1 VALGFKEKIL
11 NAIQGEPTTVGIDI
25 GNYSIK
31 IARVVH
37 RQNGPVL
44 LGAGI
49 HVLKPDTIVGGEIKN
64 REELLQ
70 SLTALVHRTDPAGK
84 IKDVVLSLSW
94 SYGVIADR
102 IKLKSSKG
110 ESDEEVIL
118 MEAGQRSPFD
128 VDNITLDYKIL
139 HKHPENDEMEVLLVA
154 AKLQVMQSYIDLLYE
169 AGLRPVVI
177 DVDAFAVTNA
187 YLLSAPPEDGNKVVS
202 LINVGE
208 HLTNL
213 TFLKNGTYH
222 STRDIATACDFF
234 VKTIMKNL
242 KVEREE
248 AANIL
253 RGKNSDKYNQA
264 TLNRSIEFS
273 AEELS
278 VGIDLAFSYFQ
289 SSENNLKVE
298 KMVLCGGGA
307 CIRDLAG
314 ILAKRHNVE
323 VEVTDPL
330 AHILHDEKKFSGPI
344 PSNISTI
351 LTVATGL
358 ALRRI

>member
-1 VALGFKEKIL
+1 LGYKEKVMTL
-11 NAIQGEPTTVGIDI
+11 IQGEPITVGIDI

-31 IARVVH
+31 IARIVH
-37 RQNGPVL
+37 RQGGPVL

-49 HVLKPDTIVGGEIKN
+49 HVLKPETIVSGEIKN
-64 REELLQ
+64 RDELLQ
-70 SLTALVHRTDPAGK
+70 GLTALVHRTDPTGK
-84 IKDVVLSLSW
+84 IKDVILSLSW

-102 IKLKSSKG
+102 IKLKSSKT

-128 VDNITLDYKIL
+128 VDNITLDYKVLNKNI
-139 HKHPENDEMEVLLVA
+139 ENDEMEVLLVA

-187 YLLSAPPEDGNKVVS
+187 YLLSAAPEDGEKVVS
-202 LINVGE
+202 LINIGE
-208 HLTNL
+208 YLTNL

-234 VKTIMKNL
+234 LKTLMKNL
-242 KVEREE
+242 KIDRLE
-248 AANIL
+248 ATEVL
-253 RGKNSDKYNQA
+253 RGNNLEKYNSA
-264 TLNRSIEFS
+264 TLTRALEFS

-307 CIRDLAG
+307 TIQNLAG
-314 ILAKRHNVE
+314 LLAKRHNVE
-323 VEVTDPL
+323 VEITNPL
-330 AHILHDEKKFSGPI
+330 QHIAYDEKKFSGPI
-344 PSNISTI
+344 PENISTI

-358 ALRRI
+358 ALRKI

>member
-1 VALGFKEKIL
+1 
-11 NAIQGEPTTVGIDI
+11 
-25 GNYSIK
+25 
-31 IARVVH
+31 
-37 RQNGPVL
+37 
-44 LGAGI
+44 
-49 HVLKPDTIVGGEIKN
+49 
-64 REELLQ
+64 
-70 SLTALVHRTDPAGK
+70 
-84 IKDVVLSLSW
+84 
-94 SYGVIADR
+94 
-102 IKLKSSKG
+102 
-110 ESDEEVIL
+110 
-118 MEAGQRSPFD
+118 
-128 VDNITLDYKIL
+128 
-139 HKHPENDEMEVLLVA
+139 
-154 AKLQVMQSYIDLLYE
+154 LLYE

-187 YLLSAPPEDGNKVVS
+187 YLLSAPAEDGDKVVS

-242 KVEREE
+242 KVDREE
-248 AANIL
+248 AANVL
-253 RGKNSDKYNQA
+253 RGKDIEKYNAA
-264 TLNRSIEFS
+264 TINRSLEFS

-307 CIRDLAG
+307 CIHNLASL
-314 ILAKRHNVE
+314 LAKRHNVE
-323 VEVTDPL
+323 VEVTNPL
-330 AHILHDEKKFSGPI
+330 AQSAYDEKKFSGPI
-344 PSNISTI
+344 PENISTI

-358 ALRRI
+358 ALRKI

>member
-1 VALGFKEKIL
+1 MAFKDTIL
-11 NAIQGEPTTVGIDI
+11 RLIQGDPSSVGIDI
-25 GNYSIK
+25 GNHSIK
-31 IARVVH
+31 IVKIAHRAQGRV
-37 RQNGPVL
+37 L
-44 LGAGI
+44 EGAGI
-49 HVLKPDTIVGGEIKN
+49 HVLKPETIIAGEIKN
-64 REELLQ
+64 RDELLQ
-70 SLTALVHRTDPAGK
+70 ALTSLVHRTDPSGK
-84 IKDVVLSLSW
+84 IRDVILSLSW

-102 IKLKSSKG
+102 IHLKANKM
-110 ESDEEVIL
+110 ESDEELIL

-139 HKHPENDEMEVLLVA
+139 HKNTETDDMEVLLVA

-187 YLLSAPPEDGNKVVS
+187 YLLSAPPEDEAKVVS
-202 LINVGE
+202 LINIGE

-222 STRDIATACDFF
+222 STRDIATASDFF
-234 VKTIMKNL
+234 VKTLMKNL
-242 KVEREE
+242 KCDREE
-248 AANIL
+248 ASNIL
-253 RGKNSDKYNQA
+253 KGKANDKFNA
-264 TLNRSIEFS
+264 AMINRSIEFA

-289 SSENNLKVE
+289 SSENHLKVE

-307 CIRDLAG
+307 CIRNLAG
-314 ILAKRHNVE
+314 IMVKRHNVE
-323 VEVTDPL
+323 VEISNPL
-330 AHILHDEKKFSGPI
+330 AHVALDEKKFSGPI
-344 PSNISTI
+344 PENISTI

-358 ALRRI
+358 ALRRV

>member
-1 VALGFKEKIL
+1 M
-11 NAIQGEPTTVGIDI
+11 IQGDPITVGIDI

-31 IARVVH
+31 IARIAH
-37 RQNGPVL
+37 RQAGPVL

-49 HVLKPDTIVGGEIKN
+49 HVLKPDTLAGGEIRN
-64 REELLQ
+64 RDELLH
-70 SLTALVHRTDPAGK
+70 SLTSLVHRTDPSGK

-102 IKLKSSKG
+102 IRLKSDK
-110 ESDEEVIL
+110 EASDEEQIL

-128 VDNITLDYKIL
+128 VDNITLDYKVL
-139 HKHPENDEMEVLLVA
+139 SKNPDNNEMEVLLVA
-154 AKLQVMQSYIDLLYE
+154 AKNPVMQGYIDLLYE
-169 AGLRPVVI
+169 AGLRPLVV

-187 YLLSAPPEDGNKVVS
+187 YLLSAPEEDLKKVVS
-202 LINVGE
+202 VINVGE
-208 HLTNL
+208 NLTNL

-234 VKTIMKNL
+234 LKTLMKNL
-242 KVEREE
+242 KVDREE
-248 AANIL
+248 ASSIL
-253 RGKNSDKYNQA
+253 RGKNVDPQNQA
-264 TLNRSIEFS
+264 IVNRGIEFA

-278 VGIDLAFSYFQ
+278 VGIDLAFGYFQ

-307 CIRDLAG
+307 TIRNLAG

-323 VEVTDPL
+323 VEIANPL
-330 AHILHDEKKFSGPI
+330 AHVAYDEKRFTGPI
-344 PSNISTI
+344 PENISTI

-358 ALRRI
+358 ALRKL

>member
-1 VALGFKEKIL
+1 MGFREKL
-11 NAIQGEPTTVGIDI
+11 LELIQGEAATVGIDI

-31 IARVVH
+31 IAKVAH
-37 RQNGPVL
+37 RPEGPVL
-44 LGAGI
+44 TAAGI
-49 HVLKPDTIVGGEIKN
+49 HVLKPETIVAGEIRN
-64 REELLQ
+64 RDELLQ
-70 SLTALVHRTDPAGK
+70 SLTSLVHRTDPSGK
-84 IKDVVLSLSW
+84 IRDVILALSW
-94 SYGVIADR
+94 SHGVIADR
-102 IKLKSSKG
+102 IKLQSSKT

-139 HKHPENDEMEVLLVA
+139 QKNPDNGELEVLLVA
-154 AKLQVMQSYIDLLYE
+154 AKNNIMQSYIDLLYE
-169 AGLRPVVI
+169 AGLRPLVI

-187 YLLSAPPEDGNKVVS
+187 YLLAAVPEDSQKVVA
-202 LINVGE
+202 LINIGE

-234 VKTIMKNL
+234 TKTLMKNL
-242 KVEREE
+242 KIDREE
-248 AANIL
+248 ASNVL
-253 RGKNSDKYNQA
+253 RGKNLDKHNTA
-264 TLNRSIEFS
+264 VLNRSIEFS

-278 VGIDLAFSYFQ
+278 VGIDLAFGYFQ

-307 CIRDLAG
+307 CIQNLAG

-323 VEVTDPL
+323 VE
-330 AHILHDEKKFSGPI
+330 ILNPMASIAYDEKRFSGPI
-344 PSNISTI
+344 PENISTI
-351 LTVATGL
+351 LTVAGGL
-358 ALRRI
+358 ALRRS

>member
-1 VALGFKEKIL
+1 
-11 NAIQGEPTTVGIDI
+11 
-25 GNYSIK
+25 
-31 IARVVH
+31 
-37 RQNGPVL
+37 
-44 LGAGI
+44 
-49 HVLKPDTIVGGEIKN
+49 
-64 REELLQ
+64 
-70 SLTALVHRTDPAGK
+70 
-84 IKDVVLSLSW
+84 
-94 SYGVIADR
+94 VIADR
-102 IKLKSSKG
+102 LRLKSDPSQ
-110 ESDEEVIL
+110 SDEEMIL

-128 VDNITLDYKIL
+128 VDNITLDYKVL
-139 HKHPENDEMEVLLVA
+139 AKHPENDEMEVLLVA
-154 AKLQVMQSYIDLLYE
+154 AKNQIMQAYIDLLYE
-169 AGLRPVVI
+169 AGLRPVVV
-177 DVDAFAVTNA
+177 DVDAFAVTNS
-187 YLLSAPPEDGNKVVS
+187 YLLAAPEEDLQKVVA

-234 VKTIMKNL
+234 VKTLMKNL

-248 AANIL
+248 ASNIL
-253 RGKNSDKYNQA
+253 RGKDLDKHNAA

-278 VGIDLAFSYFQ
+278 VGIDLAFGYFQ

-307 CIRDLAG
+307 CIRNLAG

-323 VEVTDPL
+323 VEIVNPFQ
-330 AHILHDEKKFSGPI
+330 HISVDEKKFTGPI
-344 PSNISTI
+344 PENISTI

-358 ALRRI
+358 ALRKI

>member
-1 VALGFKEKIL
+1 
-11 NAIQGEPTTVGIDI
+11 
-25 GNYSIK
+25 
-31 IARVVH
+31 
-37 RQNGPVL
+37 
-44 LGAGI
+44 
-49 HVLKPDTIVGGEIKN
+49 
-64 REELLQ
+64 
-70 SLTALVHRTDPAGK
+70 
-84 IKDVVLSLSW
+84 
-94 SYGVIADR
+94 
-102 IKLKSSKG
+102 
-110 ESDEEVIL
+110 

-187 YLLSAPPEDGNKVVS
+187 YLLSAPPEDSNKVVS
-202 LINVGE
+202 LINIGE

-253 RGKNSDKYNQA
+253 RGKNSEKYNQA

-330 AHILHDEKKFSGPI
+330 AHISHDEKKFSGPI

>member
-1 VALGFKEKIL
+1 MSLRESVL
-11 NAIQGEPTTVGIDI
+11 NLIQGEPITVGIDI

-31 IARVVH
+31 IARIAH
-37 RQNGPVL
+37 RESGPVL

-49 HVLKPDTIVGGEIKN
+49 HVLKPDTLVGGEIKN
-64 REELLQ
+64 RDELLH
-70 SLTALVHRTDPAGK
+70 SLTSLVNRTDPSGK
-84 IKDVVLSLSW
+84 IKDVILSLSW

-102 IKLKSSKG
+102 LKLKSDPG
-110 ESDEEVIL
+110 QSDEEMIL

-139 HKHPENDEMEVLLVA
+139 SKNPDNGELEVLLVA
-154 AKLQVMQSYIDLLYE
+154 AKNQVMQAYIDLLYE
-169 AGLRPVVI
+169 AGLRPIVI
-177 DVDAFAVTNA
+177 DVDAFAVSNS
-187 YLLSAPPEDGNKVVS
+187 YLLSAPEEDLDKVVT
-202 LINVGE
+202 LINIGE

-234 VKTIMKNL
+234 LKTVMKNL
-242 KVEREE
+242 KVDKDE
-248 AANIL
+248 AAAIL
-253 RGKNSDKYNQA
+253 RGKDVETQNQA
-264 TLNRSIEFS
+264 ILNRGIEFA

-307 CIRDLAG
+307 TIRNLAG

-323 VEVTDPL
+323 VEISNPL
-330 AHILHDEKKFSGPI
+330 AHVTYDEKRFTGPI
-344 PSNISTI
+344 PENISTI

-358 ALRRI
+358 ALRKI

>member
-1 VALGFKEKIL
+1 MSIKEKIL
-11 NAIQGEPTTVGIDI
+11 EMIQGEPATVGIDI

-31 IARVVH
+31 IAKVTH
-37 RQNGPVL
+37 RDAGPL
-44 LGAGI
+44 LTGAGV

-64 REELLQ
+64 RDELLH
-70 SLTALVHRTDPAGK
+70 SLTALVHRTDPSNK

-102 IKLKSSKG
+102 IKLKSSRS

-128 VDNITLDYKIL
+128 VDNITLDYKVL
-139 HKHPENDEMEVLLVA
+139 NKTPETEEMEVLLVA
-154 AKLQVMQSYIDLLYE
+154 AKNQVMQSYIDLLYE
-169 AGLRPVVI
+169 AGLRPVVV

-187 YLLSAPPEDGNKVVS
+187 YMLSAPAEDMEKVVS
-202 LINVGE
+202 LINIGE

-234 VKTIMKNL
+234 IKTLMKNL
-242 KVEREE
+242 KVDREE
-248 AANIL
+248 AADIL
-253 RGKNSDKYNQA
+253 RGKGLENHNQGA
-264 TLNRSIEFS
+264 LNRSIEFA

-278 VGIDLAFSYFQ
+278 VGIDLAFGYFQ

-307 CIRDLAG
+307 CIRNLAG

-323 VEVTDPL
+323 VEIINPL
-330 AHILHDEKKFSGPI
+330 AQIAYDEKKFSGPI
-344 PSNISTI
+344 PENLSTI

>member
-1 VALGFKEKIL
+1 LGFKEKVL
-11 NAIQGEPTTVGIDI
+11 NLIQGEPTTVGIDI
-25 GNYSIK
+25 GNYSVK
-31 IARVVH
+31 IVH
-37 RQNGPVL
+37 IAHRPTGPVL
-44 LGAGI
+44 LGANI
-49 HVLKPDTIVGGEIKN
+49 YVPNPETIVGGEIKN
-64 REELLQ
+64 RDELLQ
-70 SLTALVHRTDPAGK
+70 GLTALVQKTDPTGK
-84 IKDVVLSLSW
+84 IKDVILSLSW

-102 IKLKSSKG
+102 IKLKSSKTG
-110 ESDEEVIL
+110 SDEEVIL
-118 MEAGQRSPFD
+118 FEAGQRSPFD

-139 HKHPENDEMEVLLVA
+139 SRNAETEEMEVLLVA

-187 YLLSAPPEDGNKVVS
+187 YLLSAPPEDSEKVVS
-202 LINVGE
+202 LINIGE

-234 VKTIMKNL
+234 LKTLMKNL
-242 KVEREE
+242 KVDRKE
-248 AANIL
+248 AAKIL
-253 RGKNSDKYNQA
+253 SGESTEKYNAA
-264 TLNRSIEFS
+264 TLTRALEFS

-307 CIRDLAG
+307 TIVNLAAL
-314 ILAKRHNVE
+314 LAKRHNVE
-323 VEVTDPL
+323 VEITNPLQHIALDP
-330 AHILHDEKKFSGPI
+330 KRFPSPI
-344 PSNISTI
+344 AENISTI

-358 ALRRI
+358 ALRRL

>member
-1 VALGFKEKIL
+1 M
-11 NAIQGEPTTVGIDI
+11 GIDI
-25 GNYSIK
+25 GNSSIK
-31 IARVVH
+31 IVRIVH
-37 RQNGPVL
+37 RASGPVL

-49 HVLKPDTIVGGEIKN
+49 QLLKPDTIIGGEIKN
-64 REELLQ
+64 RDELLQ
-70 SLTALVHRTDPAGK
+70 ALTALVSRTDPTGK
-84 IKDVVLSLSW
+84 IKDVILSLSW

-102 IKLKSSKG
+102 IKLKSSKT
-110 ESDEEVIL
+110 ESDEETIL

-139 HKHPENDEMEVLLVA
+139 DKSIETDEMEVLLVA

-177 DVDAFAVTNA
+177 DVDAFALTNA
-187 YLLSAPPEDGNKVVS
+187 YLLSAPEEDSEKVVS
-202 LINVGE
+202 LINIGL

-234 VKTIMKNL
+234 IKTLMKNL
-242 KVEREE
+242 KVDRPE
-248 AANIL
+248 AIKIL
-253 RGKNSDKYNQA
+253 EGTSSESYNAA
-264 TLNRSIEFS
+264 TLTRALEFS

-289 SSENNLKVE
+289 SSENHLKVE

-307 CIRDLAG
+307 CIANLAG

-323 VEVTDPL
+323 VEITNPL
-330 AHILHDEKKFSGPI
+330 LHIAFDEKKFTGPI
-344 PSNISTI
+344 AENLSTI

>member
-1 VALGFKEKIL
+1 MSIRESLL
-11 NAIQGEPTTVGIDI
+11 RLIQSEPTTVGIDI

-31 IARVVH
+31 IARIAH
-37 RQNGPVL
+37 REAGPVL

-49 HVLKPDTIVGGEIKN
+49 HVLKPDTLSGGEIKN
-64 REELLQ
+64 RDELLH
-70 SLTALVHRTDPAGK
+70 SLTTLVHRTDPSGK

-102 IKLKSSKG
+102 IHLKIDSG
-110 ESDEEVIL
+110 ESDEEQIL

-128 VDNITLDYKIL
+128 VDNITLDYKVL
-139 HKHPENDEMEVLLVA
+139 SKTPESGEMEVLLVA
-154 AKLQVMQSYIDLLYE
+154 AKNQVMQSYIDLLYE
-169 AGLRPVVI
+169 AGLRPLVI

-187 YLLSAPPEDGNKVVS
+187 YLLASSEEDANKVVS
-202 LINVGE
+202 VINIGE

-234 VKTIMKNL
+234 LKTLMKNL
-242 KVEREE
+242 KVDREE
-248 AANIL
+248 ASTIL
-253 RGKNSDKYNQA
+253 RGKNVEPQVQSVV
-264 TLNRSIEFS
+264 NRSIEFS

-278 VGIDLAFSYFQ
+278 VGIDLAFGYFQ

-307 CIRDLAG
+307 TIRNLAG

-323 VEVTDPL
+323 VEIANPL
-330 AHILHDEKKFSGPI
+330 AHIAYDEKRFSGPI
-344 PSNISTI
+344 PENISTI

-358 ALRRI
+358 ALRKV

>member
-1 VALGFKEKIL
+1 M
-11 NAIQGEPTTVGIDI
+11 IQGDPITVGIDI

-31 IARVVH
+31 IARIAH
-37 RQNGPVL
+37 KSSGPVL

-49 HVLKPDTIVGGEIKN
+49 HVLKPDTLAGGEIKN
-64 REELLQ
+64 RDELLH
-70 SLTALVHRTDPAGK
+70 SLTSLVHRTDPTGK

-102 IKLKSSKG
+102 IRLKGDK
-110 ESDEEVIL
+110 ESTDEEQIL

-139 HKHPENDEMEVLLVA
+139 AKNPESNEMEVLLVA
-154 AKLQVMQSYIDLLYE
+154 AKNPVMQAYIDLLYE
-169 AGLRPVVI
+169 AGLRPLVI

-187 YLLSAPPEDGNKVVS
+187 YLLSAPEEDLGKVVS

-208 HLTNL
+208 NLTNL

-234 VKTIMKNL
+234 LKTLMKNL
-242 KVEREE
+242 KVDREE
-248 AANIL
+248 AAAIL
-253 RGKNSDKYNQA
+253 RGKNVEPQSQA
-264 TLNRSIEFS
+264 IVNRGIEFA

-278 VGIDLAFSYFQ
+278 VGIDLAFGYFQ

-307 CIRDLAG
+307 TIRNLAG

-323 VEVTDPL
+323 VEIANPL
-330 AHILHDEKKFSGPI
+330 AHVAYDEKRFTGPI
-344 PSNISTI
+344 PENISTI

-358 ALRRI
+358 ALRKL

>member
-1 VALGFKEKIL
+1 MGFKEKIL
-11 NAIQGEPTTVGIDI
+11 NVIQGEPSTVGIDI
-25 GNYSIK
+25 GNYSVK
-31 IARVVH
+31 ISRIAH
-37 RQNGPVL
+37 RPQGPVL
-44 LGAGI
+44 IGAGI
-49 HVLKPDTIVGGEIKN
+49 HVLKPETIVAGEIKN
-64 REELLQ
+64 RDELLQ
-70 SLTALVHRTDPAGK
+70 GLTSLVHRTDPTGK
-84 IKDVVLSLSW
+84 IKDVILSLSW

-102 IKLKSSKG
+102 IRLKSNKM

-139 HKHPENDEMEVLLVA
+139 HKNPDTEEMEVLLVA

-187 YLLSAPPEDGNKVVS
+187 YLLSAPEEDANKVVS
-202 LINVGE
+202 LINIGE
-208 HLTNL
+208 YLTNL

-234 VKTIMKNL
+234 VKTLMKNL
-242 KVEREE
+242 KVDHEE
-248 AANIL
+248 AAEIL
-253 RGKNSDKYNQA
+253 RGRNLEKYNSA
-264 TLNRSIEFS
+264 TINRSIEFS

-278 VGIDLAFSYFQ
+278 VGIDLAFGYFQ

-307 CIRDLAG
+307 CILNLAG

-323 VEVTDPL
+323 VEIVNPFQ
-330 AHILHDEKKFSGPI
+330 HIAIDEKKFNGPI
-344 PSNISTI
+344 PENISTI

-358 ALRRI
+358 ALRKI

>member
-1 VALGFKEKIL
+1 MGIKQEIL
-11 NAIQGEPTTVGIDI
+11 NLIQGEPYTVGIDV

-31 IARVVH
+31 IAKIVH
-37 RQNGPVL
+37 KPSGPML
-44 LGAGI
+44 AGAGI
-49 HVLKPDTIVGGEIKN
+49 HVLKPGTIVGGEIKN
-64 REELLQ
+64 RDDLLQ
-70 SLTALVHRTDPAGK
+70 SLIALVHRIEPSGK
-84 IKDVVLSLSW
+84 IKEVFLSLSW

-102 IKLKSSKG
+102 VRLKSNKL
-110 ESDEEVIL
+110 ESDEELIL

-139 HKHPENDEMEVLLVA
+139 SKDEESGEMEVLLVA
-154 AKLQVMQSYIDLLYE
+154 AKLQVMQGYIDLLYE

-187 YLLSAPPEDGNKVVS
+187 YLLSAPVEDAAKVVS
-202 LINVGE
+202 IINIGE

-213 TFLKNGTYH
+213 TILKNGTYH

-234 VKTIMKNL
+234 SKTLMKNL
-242 KVEREE
+242 KCDEE
-248 AANIL
+248 AAADIL
-253 RGKNSDKYNQA
+253 RGKDTENQNEG
-264 TLNRSIEFS
+264 LINRSIEFS

-307 CIRDLAG
+307 CIPNLAG

-323 VEVTDPL
+323 VEVSNPL
-330 AHILHDEKKFSGPI
+330 QNIDYDHKKFNGPI
-344 PSNISTI
+344 PENISTI
-351 LTVATGL
+351 LAVATGM
-358 ALRRI
+358 ALRRA